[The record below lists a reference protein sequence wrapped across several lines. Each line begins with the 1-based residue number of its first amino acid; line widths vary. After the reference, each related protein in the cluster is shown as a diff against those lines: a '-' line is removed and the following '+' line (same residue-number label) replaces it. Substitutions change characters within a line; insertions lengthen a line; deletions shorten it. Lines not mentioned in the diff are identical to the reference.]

1 MNAPSRLSL
10 VRNENPS
17 PTQTQQLEFAPGCP
31 LTDPEKAFLSRFL
44 AHHAAAQIIVD
55 ELAGQVRRRGRGQ
68 RGIQSPRALAALL
81 AREAMTNGT
90 AFWYNWQD
98 EAELRQMGQG
108 AAADIKPS
116 PSPRPTL
123 PLVLARPETLAA
135 ARTEAQRIKE
145 RHAERQLQLLQ
156 GGKK

>member
-1 MNAPSRLSL
+1 MNAPGRLSL

-55 ELAGQVRRRGRGQ
+55 ELAGQVRQRGRGQ

-98 EAELRQMGQG
+98 EAELRQAEGTTS
-108 AAADIKPS
+108 KPAQPVS
-116 PSPRPTL
+116 TQM
-123 PLVLARPETLAA
+123 ARPETIAA
-135 ARTEAQRIKE
+135 ARLEAQKIRE
-145 RHAERQLQLLQ
+145 RHAERRLQLLQ